1 VRTNSYKY
9 LIAIAAF
16 FGLSIET
23 IDINLAFLYRQI
35 DYDIYTE
42 LPIAMFDT
50 YLVYKFLKSLYS
62 LKQALR
68 IWYKTLNK
76 ALNAIGL

>member
-1 VRTNSYKY
+1 VRSDLYRC

-23 IDINLAFLYRQI
+23 IDIDLVFLYGQI

-42 LPIAMFDT
+42 LSIAMFDA
-50 YLVYKFLKSLYS
+50 YLVCKLLKSLYD
-62 LKQALR
+62 LK
-68 IWYKTLNK
+68 
-76 ALNAIGL
+76 